1 MCIHWPL
8 SDHGRWQSGLHMHM
22 GVCPSFVF
30 RQPSQD
36 AINASS
42 VLTNAKIHVLR
53 DQVTDVKSVWR
64 RMGLT
69 SMSNQTPNKTFCSP
83 LFPQVPRNLIPKF
96 YEDSSENDQLTISI
110 IALNVQQQ
118 ST

>member
-1 MCIHWPL
+1 MHSLASVWPWKVAIWLAHAHEGL
-8 SDHGRWQSGLHMHM
+8 SII
-22 GVCPSFVF
+22 FF

-42 VLTNAKIHVLR
+42 VLTSVKIHVLR